1 MLINRLIIATGTAIV
16 AVLRVIGGA
25 LYQPDDGERVST
37 WSVRKRDARA
47 FYLLLT
53 ALWVGAAAGLGWA
66 QYDPAPP
73 RVLEWATLPPH
84 TGDGSVF
91 VVTQRFGVV
100 VIPLLAAALLLTPIV
115 TGIGRI
121 LMTIA
126 SFINEKILDPFI
138 ESQAIAPRMA
148 VREEQMQAR
157 EEQLQA
163 REKQMQTREVGL
175 ETREGQLQAREAR
188 LQAREEQLQARE
200 AGLQTREDELQGG

>member
-1 MLINRLIIATGTAIV
+1 MLMNRIIIATGTAVV

-37 WSVRKRDARA
+37 WSVRKRDART
-47 FYLLLT
+47 FYLLLA
-53 ALWVGAAAGLGWA
+53 ALWIGAAGGLAWA

-73 RVLEWATLPPH
+73 RVVEWATLPPH

-91 VVTQRFGVV
+91 VVGQRFGVV
-100 VIPLLAAALLLTPIV
+100 VIPLLAAALLLTPV
-115 TGIGRI
+115 MAGIGRV
-121 LMTIA
+121 LMTIV

-157 EEQLQA
+157 EARLQTREEQMQKELQT
-163 REKQMQTREVGL
+163 REEQMQTREQ
-175 ETREGQLQAREAR
+175 ELQAREAR
-188 LQAREEQLQARE
+188 LQTREQELQARE
-200 AGLQTREDELQGG
+200 DESVR